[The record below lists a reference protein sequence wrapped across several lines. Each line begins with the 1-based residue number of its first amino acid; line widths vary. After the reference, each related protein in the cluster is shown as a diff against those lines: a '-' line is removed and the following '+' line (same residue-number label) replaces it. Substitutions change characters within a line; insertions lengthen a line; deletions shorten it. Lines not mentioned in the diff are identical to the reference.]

1 MRTLFNSDYKT
12 LNRYLVKEFFFSFVV
27 SFLFFFIVFFVNQ
40 ILLLAEKILSNRVPL
55 KYVIRLIIYSLPTIL
70 ALSFPFATLVGALM
84 SVGRL
89 SSDNEILAMQCAGIS
104 LKRISL
110 PFLFIGV
117 LFFGISFSV
126 NDYLIPL
133 GNVYFKQLYRD
144 IFTQNP
150 TLELD
155 SWSIRNMN
163 DTILITGEVDKTTIS
178 QMVIIERNSNGKK
191 NIITASNARIHS
203 GDSLGDILSIELE
216 NVESHSTFQR
226 DKEHFSYTRA
236 QDMTYNFLL
245 SDLSQA
251 VKNPTPAEMRSFD
264 LFKGIQEKADI
275 LSTLQN
281 TWKTG
286 LQKNRA
292 ELYFSYQEISWI
304 PQNQINENTANR
316 KRLYDLIKSADGM
329 KPEDRNLETWRM
341 EFYQKFA
348 IPFSCIPF
356 VLLAFP
362 LGILSRRSG
371 RTFGFIA
378 GLVLTFLYWAF
389 LIVGRSLVMRSGVA
403 PFIAIWASNIL
414 LLLSGMVIY
423 FKRTA
428 K

>member
-1 MRTLFNSDYKT
+1 MRTLFNSGYKT
-12 LNRYLVKEFFFSFVV
+12 LNRYLVKEFFFSFIV
-27 SFLFFFIVFFVNQ
+27 SFIFFFIVFFVNQ

-89 SSDNEILAMQCAGIS
+89 SSDNEVLAMQCAGIS
-104 LKRISL
+104 LKRISI
-110 PFLFIGV
+110 PFLLIGV
-117 LFFGISFSV
+117 LFFGISFSI

-133 GNVYFKQLYRD
+133 GTVHYKKLYRD

-155 SWSIRNMN
+155 SWSIRNMD
-163 DTILITGEVDKTTIS
+163 DTILITGEVDKTSIS
-178 QMVIIERNSNGKK
+178 QMVIIERGNNGKK
-191 NIITASNARIHS
+191 NVITATGAQIHS

-226 DKEHFSYTRA
+226 DRDHFSYARA

-251 VKNPTPAEMRSFD
+251 VQNPTPSEMRSFD
-264 LFKGIQEKADI
+264 LFKGIRE
-275 LSTLQN
+275 
-281 TWKTG
+281 
-286 LQKNRA
+286 KNRILEDLRSA
-292 ELYFSYQEISWI
+292 WRKGLNQNRSELYFAYQQPSWI
-304 PQNQINENTANR
+304 EGAEFQANIDNRNRLLGLINASQDKEPQ
-316 KRLYDLIKSADGM
+316 
-329 KPEDRNLETWRM
+329 DRNLEFWRM

-403 PFIAIWASNIL
+403 PFIAIWTSNL
-414 LLLSGMVIY
+414 LLMISGAIIY
-423 FKRTA
+423 FRRTA